1 MGFHCSCGPAARWL
15 PAGIVAAALA
25 GLAWLPA
32 GAREPVATPGASPAA
47 RGAACH
53 DETAGPAPY
62 RRQTASRDG
71 IGKVY
76 MGREIAR
83 VMGHA
88 GADWLD
94 RPEREAEERPAL
106 LIAALDLRPG
116 MTVADIGAGT
126 GYHTARLARAVGPD
140 GIVYAVDVQPEM
152 LALLE
157 RNLTRQGL
165 SNWRPVLGAPDDP
178 KLAPGS
184 IDLALM
190 VDVYHELE
198 HPREALCALAAS
210 LAPGGRIAFV
220 EYRIEDP
227 RVPIKSLHKMS
238 EAQIR
243 LEARAA
249 GLRWLRTDRRL
260 PLQHLVIF
268 ERDAGGGTGKP

>member
-1 MGFHCSCGPAARWL
+1 MGSHRSGGPPVRWL
-15 PAGIVAAALA
+15 RAGIVAAALA

-32 GAREPVATPGASPAA
+32 GAREPVAASSASPAA
-47 RGAACH
+47 KGPACRDDTAA
-53 DETAGPAPY
+53 PAPY

-126 GYHTARLARAVGPD
+126 GYHTARLARAVGP
-140 GIVYAVDVQPEM
+140 GGMVYAVDVQPEM

-198 HPREALCALAAS
+198 HPPGAS
-210 LAPGGRIAFV
+210 DDASVHSASRSSNT
-220 EYRIEDP
+220 EP
-227 RVPIKSLHKMS
+227 RT
-238 EAQIR
+238 
-243 LEARAA
+243 RAC
-249 GLRWLRTDRRL
+249 RSSRCTR
-260 PLQHLVIF
+260 
-268 ERDAGGGTGKP
+268 